1 MSSSIYDACVTRIRS
16 GIRVRGSDSTGYI
29 PAQRDER
36 FRSPSF
42 RARTRNLTYTHR
54 AIIVFTVHLRDAS
67 ASVRPCLSKKKR
79 GVVSCHSR
87 DIAHPP
93 VTWTCV
99 GLHIS
104 EAGSV
109 THARYPFLGT
119 HSIGICV
126 ALCRCCRLCP
136 CVAQYTQRQM
146 IGTRDASPTNVHASH
161 EPETHASST
170 SSLARGH
177 PTPRSKPK
185 ITSPSARCARA
196 CATNMAQCRLRI
208 ERCAKIKRRKKKY
221 FGSLILSLG
230 EERGL

>member
-1 MSSSIYDACVTRIRS
+1 MPLARY
-16 GIRVRGSDSTGYI
+16 
-29 PAQRDER
+29 
-36 FRSPSF
+36 RSPTCHLNVR
-42 RARTRNLTYTHR
+42 RAPHLGSWLGYARALSVPWDSLDWNLRST
-54 AIIVFTVHLRDAS
+54 
-67 ASVRPCLSKKKR
+67 LS
-79 GVVSCHSR
+79 
-87 DIAHPP
+87 
-93 VTWTCV
+93 
-99 GLHIS
+99 L
-104 EAGSV
+104 
-109 THARYPFLGT
+109 
-119 HSIGICV
+119 
-126 ALCRCCRLCP
+126 CRLCP